1 MTERVCLVHGL
12 MCHHIR
18 FMDVSSLVS
27 VLKQCKLLCRRC
39 TQISG
44 CLDCSLFSHPGVCF
58 AVIMKAIIANLI
70 LTVATSRLISGTLT
84 RRCNPHSPEVCLI
97 YNCKQHWGFFFIKK
111 LTSSHHASP
120 QLWVHTIQP
129 GCHVCVSWVRVACE

>member
-27 VLKQCKLLCRRC
+27 VLKLYKLFCRRC

-44 CLDCSLFSHPGVCF
+44 CLDCSLFSHPSVCV

-70 LTVATSRLISGTLT
+70 LTKAMLRLISGMLDC
-84 RRCNPHSPEVCLI
+84 R
-97 YNCKQHWGFFFIKK
+97 
-111 LTSSHHASP
+111 
-120 QLWVHTIQP
+120 HTP
-129 GCHVCVSWVRVACE
+129 